1 MAMIERCNLM
11 LEADKDAGAP
21 WGDESMIG
29 SFNEV
34 IIGGAIALHFK
45 AARSTIPSI
54 VNLDQVEA
62 IPFLAMLSL
71 GGEYDGAMW
80 WVRADVISACRSADA
95 DQFNKYKLM
104 KMSWARVDKEKLHTV
119 LFAPRFPG
127 TVGAAADWDALKAH
141 AVELHNAGRAPGL
154 IACGARAAWLNE
166 PVMLYPTLAAIRG
179 ANYLTLMSDKEI
191 RSVVTEMEIDAKEFD
206 AADDDDEPEDDEN
219 GEDEVEELVVAE
231 AELGDCT
238 RQDCA
243 RVCCLQACTAHTLLH
258 MHRLSA
264 LVTRFCS
271 LGGAGPATAG
281 AAVYCTNSTPAC
293 TCTRTSSYTCTCTP
307 ATLTLTHALC
317 LSS

>member
-1 MAMIERCNLM
+1 MPHQKIMAMIERCNLM
-11 LEADKDAGAP
+11 LEADKNAGAP
-21 WGDESMIG
+21 WGDESIIG

-34 IIGGAIALHFK
+34 IIGGAVALHFK

-80 WVRADVISACRSADA
+80 WVRVDAITACRSADA

-179 ANYLTLMSDKEI
+179 ANYLTLMNDKEI
-191 RSVVTEMEIDAKEFD
+191 RSVVTEMEIDAKELE
-206 AADDDDEPEDDEN
+206 AANDDDEPEDD
-219 GEDEVEELVVAE
+219 DADEELGEVLEGPVVPE
-231 AELGDCT
+231 AELGDGIPALRTHARPPPPRPPSPRRRAGSPEPKACPEYGGPPNPPT
-238 RQDCA
+238 LESPKQGGPPHRRCCA
-243 RVCCLQACTAHTLLH
+243 RCRCALA
-258 MHRLSA
+258 SA
-264 LVTRFCS
+264 
-271 LGGAGPATAG
+271 
-281 AAVYCTNSTPAC
+281 
-293 TCTRTSSYTCTCTP
+293 
-307 ATLTLTHALC
+307 ALAE
-317 LSS
+317 

>member
-1 MAMIERCNLM
+1 MIERCNLM

-21 WGDESMIG
+21 WGDESIIG

-34 IIGGAIALHFK
+34 IVGGAVALHFK

-80 WVRADVISACRSADA
+80 WVRVDAITACRSADA

-191 RSVVTEMEIDAKEFD
+191 RSVVTEMEIDVYGILPDVLRIPNFASPLLFRRLARYAIKGGRGRAIHVCKRSDTLRLKVCDSDSSGTVF
-206 AADDDDEPEDDEN
+206 N
-219 GEDEVEELVVAE
+219 LVDTVRANT
-231 AELGDCT
+231 ELGRSQPT
-238 RQDCA
+238 GRP
-243 RVCCLQACTAHTLLH
+243 RPSGV
-258 MHRLSA
+258 RES
-264 LVTRFCS
+264 VTDR
-271 LGGAGPATAG
+271 
-281 AAVYCTNSTPAC
+281 
-293 TCTRTSSYTCTCTP
+293 
-307 ATLTLTHALC
+307 
-317 LSS
+317 

>member
-1 MAMIERCNLM
+1 M

-127 TVGAAADWDALKAH
+127 TVGAAADWDALKAI
-141 AVELHNAGRAPGL
+141 AWTQGQTRREGEQETPWLHSTTTTQPRTHEFPTGNSPQ
-154 IACGARAAWLNE
+154 WL
-166 PVMLYPTLAAIRG
+166 
-179 ANYLTLMSDKEI
+179 LTKPD
-191 RSVVTEMEIDAKEFD
+191 
-206 AADDDDEPEDDEN
+206 
-219 GEDEVEELVVAE
+219 
-231 AELGDCT
+231 
-238 RQDCA
+238 
-243 RVCCLQACTAHTLLH
+243 
-258 MHRLSA
+258 
-264 LVTRFCS
+264 
-271 LGGAGPATAG
+271 
-281 AAVYCTNSTPAC
+281 
-293 TCTRTSSYTCTCTP
+293 
-307 ATLTLTHALC
+307 
-317 LSS
+317 

>member
-1 MAMIERCNLM
+1 MPHQKIMAMIERCNLM
-11 LEADKDAGAP
+11 LEADKNAGAP
-21 WGDESMIG
+21 WGDESIIG

-34 IIGGAIALHFK
+34 IVGGAVALHFK

-54 VNLDQVEA
+54 VSLDQVEA

-80 WVRADVISACRSADA
+80 WVRVDAITACRSADA

-191 RSVVTEMEIDAKEFD
+191 RSVVTEMEIDAKELE
-206 AADDDDEPEDDEN
+206 AANDDDEPEDD
-219 GEDEVEELVVAE
+219 DDDEELGEVLEGPVVAE
-231 AELGDCT
+231 AELGDGIPAP
-238 RQDCA
+238 RSHA
-243 RVCCLQACTAHTLLH
+243 RPPPPRPPSPRRRAGSPEPKACPEYGGPQNPPTLE
-258 MHRLSA
+258 SPKQ
-264 LVTRFCS
+264 
-271 LGGAGPATAG
+271 GGP
-281 AAVYCTNSTPAC
+281 P
-293 TCTRTSSYTCTCTP
+293 
-307 ATLTLTHALC
+307 H
-317 LSS
+317 